1 MTEELTG
8 RRIVVPETRELGQL
22 LRMLEERGADT
33 VPCPM
38 IAIRDA
44 PDPVPINAWL
54 RRFAKG
60 TCNDLVLMTGEG
72 LRRLLG
78 FARRLDLEPAFR
90 VALAETRKITRGPKP
105 VRALREIGLTADVPA
120 DEPTTEG
127 VIAALER
134 HDLTGRRVGVQL
146 YPGNANERLLKF
158 LEGAGAK
165 ADPVLPYVYAS
176 EVDDARVIAVIA
188 EMAAGQID
196 AIAFT
201 SAPQVRRFR
210 DVARAFGREAEL
222 RQGLERIV
230 VAAVGP
236 IVAAELNAIG
246 VQVNVTPRDN
256 TFFMKPLVRE
266 LKCGGSVSSAR
277 RLNRKSPHL
286 AGVGHKIVL
295 GTAFGPEG
303 RSPHAR
309 FSAGCSHRRSQLRLN
324 ATPRK
329 EVNAP
334 WAVGI
339 ALKSLD
345 CKRRGALRT
354 RVNP

>member
-1 MTEELTG
+1 MTEELSG

-22 LRMLEERGADT
+22 VRMLEEFGADT

-44 PDPVPINAWL
+44 PDTETVEAWL
-54 RRFAKG
+54 RRFVDG
-60 TCNDLVLMTGEG
+60 RCDDLVLMTGEG

-78 FARRLDLEPAFR
+78 FARRIDLES
-90 VALAETRKITRGPKP
+90 ALIAALRLTRKITRGPKP
-105 VRALREIGLTADVPA
+105 VRALREIGLAADLPA

-146 YPGNANERLLKF
+146 YPRNANERLLKF
-158 LEGAGAK
+158 LGGAGAQG
-165 ADPVLPYVYAS
+165 DPVLPYVYAS

-188 EMAAGQID
+188 EMASGAMD

-236 IVAAELNAIG
+236 IVAAELDAMG
-246 VQVNVTPRDN
+246 VQVDVIPRDN
-256 TFFMKPLVRE
+256 KFFMKPLVRE
-266 LKCGGSVSSAR
+266 LAAALTTSRKGS
-277 RLNRKSPHL
+277 RL
-286 AGVGHKIVL
+286 HK
-295 GTAFGPEG
+295 E
-303 RSPHAR
+303 RSV
-309 FSAGCSHRRSQLRLN
+309 
-324 ATPRK
+324 
-329 EVNAP
+329 EE
-334 WAVGI
+334 
-339 ALKSLD
+339 
-345 CKRRGALRT
+345 
-354 RVNP
+354 

>member
-78 FARRLDLEPAFR
+78 FAQRLDLEPAFR

-105 VRALREIGLTADVPA
+105 VRALREIGLATDVPA

-127 VIAALER
+127 VIAALKR
-134 HDLTGRRVGVQL
+134 HDLTRRRIGVQL
-146 YPGNANERLLKF
+146 YPGNPNERLLQF

-176 EVDDARVIAVIA
+176 EADDAHVMAVIA

-210 DVARAFGREAEL
+210 DIARASRREAEL
-222 RQGLERIV
+222 FQGFQRV
-230 VAAVGP
+230 TVAAVGP
-236 IVAAELNAIG
+236 VVAAELETLG
-246 VQVNVTPRDN
+246 VQVDIMPREN
-256 TFFMKPLVRE
+256 AFFMKPLVRD
-266 LKCGGSVSSAR
+266 
-277 RLNRKSPHL
+277 L
-286 AGVGHKIVL
+286 A
-295 GTAFGPEG
+295 A
-303 RSPHAR
+303 
-309 FSAGCSHRRSQLRLN
+309 
-324 ATPRK
+324 
-329 EVNAP
+329 
-334 WAVGI
+334 
-339 ALKSLD
+339 ALM
-345 CKRRGALRT
+345 
-354 RVNP
+354 NE

>member
-1 MTEELTG
+1 MTEELSG

-44 PDPVPINAWL
+44 PDPTPVEAWL
-54 RRFAKG
+54 RRFANE
-60 TCNDLVLMTGEG
+60 TCDDLVLMTGEG

-78 FARRLDLEPAFR
+78 FARRVDLEAAFL
-90 VALAETRKITRGPKP
+90 VALAATRKITRGPKP
-105 VRALREIGLTADVPA
+105 VRALRELGLATDLPA

-146 YPGNANERLLKF
+146 YPGNANARLLKF
-158 LEGAGAK
+158 LEGAGAET
-165 ADPVLPYVYAS
+165 DPVLPYIYAS
-176 EVDDARVIAVIA
+176 EAEDARVIAIIS
-188 EMAAGQID
+188 EMAAGRVD

-222 RQGLERIV
+222 RQGFERTV

-236 IVAAELNAIG
+236 IVAAELDALG
-246 VQVNVTPRDN
+246 VEVNVRPPKN
-256 TFFMKPLVRE
+256 TFYMKPLVRE
-266 LKCGGSVSSAR
+266 LAAALTKD
-277 RLNRKSPHL
+277 
-286 AGVGHKIVL
+286 HK
-295 GTAFGPEG
+295 G
-303 RSPHAR
+303 
-309 FSAGCSHRRSQLRLN
+309 
-324 ATPRK
+324 
-329 EVNAP
+329 
-334 WAVGI
+334 
-339 ALKSLD
+339 
-345 CKRRGALRT
+345 
-354 RVNP
+354 

>member
-38 IAIRDA
+38 IAIRDTPDTA
-44 PDPVPINAWL
+44 PVEAWL

-60 TCNDLVLMTGEG
+60 TCDDLVLITGEG

-78 FARRLDLEPAFR
+78 FARRLDLEPAFL
-90 VALAETRKITRGPKP
+90 VALAATRKITRGPKP
-105 VRALREIGLTADVPA
+105 VRALREIGLGADLPA

-127 VIAALER
+127 VVAALER
-134 HDLTGRRVGVQL
+134 LDLTGRRVGVQL

-158 LEGAGAK
+158 LEGAGAE

-176 EVDDARVIAVIA
+176 EVDDTRVIAVIA

-222 RQGLERIV
+222 RQGFERLV

-236 IVAAELNAIG
+236 IVAAELEAMG
-246 VQVNVTPRDN
+246 VRVNVTPRDN

-266 LKCGGSVSSAR
+266 LAAALTR
-277 RLNRKSPHL
+277 E
-286 AGVGHKIVL
+286 HK
-295 GTAFGPEG
+295 G
-303 RSPHAR
+303 
-309 FSAGCSHRRSQLRLN
+309 
-324 ATPRK
+324 
-329 EVNAP
+329 
-334 WAVGI
+334 
-339 ALKSLD
+339 
-345 CKRRGALRT
+345 
-354 RVNP
+354 